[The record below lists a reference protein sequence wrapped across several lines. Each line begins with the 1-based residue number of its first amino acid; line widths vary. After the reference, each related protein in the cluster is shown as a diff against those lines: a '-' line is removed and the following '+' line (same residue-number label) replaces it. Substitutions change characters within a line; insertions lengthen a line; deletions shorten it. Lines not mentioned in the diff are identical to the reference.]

1 MNNLVHGALHVNCP
15 FAEPLY
21 GDDIEHDTP
30 WTQALGKWWQSDK
43 PWLQETLSPSV
54 TTHTLNGIDYVR
66 KEGSLL
72 LDVSVRKRGLPLPNG
87 PHNWDGL
94 C

>member
-43 PWLQETLSPSV
+43 PWLQETLSP
-54 TTHTLNGIDYVR
+54 L
-66 KEGSLL
+66 
-72 LDVSVRKRGLPLPNG
+72 
-87 PHNWDGL
+87 
-94 C
+94 